1 MKEKIEIIL
10 CFFNAAVFG
19 LRMEITVFFSRQ
31 FIQKLHHVPSVSLV
45 YIFEQMIIIILLIF
59 QIIALKR
66 STQEDIYLIRTNC
79 FLLLVIYCVRCLYNQ
94 KFNQIN
100 NNIKSLFFFI
110 IIYLQFDQARNNDK
124 IWNRSYL
131 LKMILHAYRAQVCVS
146 VTRKRKKKLSH
157 LLKDIQIEHFPLC
170 FKSYT
175 LITYYPTFL
184 NTFKLKI
191 RYM

>member
-1 MKEKIEIIL
+1 M
-10 CFFNAAVFG
+10 FFNAAVFG

-31 FIQKLHHVPSVSLV
+31 FIQKLHPVPSVSLV
-45 YIFEQMIIIILLIF
+45 YIFEQMIIDYISF
-59 QIIALKR
+59 DFVYQIIALKR

-94 KFNQIN
+94 EFNHIN
-100 NNIKSLFFFI
+100 NNLKSLHFI
-110 IIYLQFDQARNNDK
+110 IIYLHFDQARNNDK

-146 VTRKRKKKLSH
+146 VTRKRKKKLRRI
-157 LLKDIQIEHFPLC
+157 LKDIQIEHFQLC

-191 RYM
+191 RCM